1 MKQLMIGV
9 LPVTNKICIGTV
21 KNDIWQNDRI
31 DVTDAAIYAV
41 FQHLKEKGGHIEF
54 GGKFKLSVEEIK

>member
-1 MKQLMIGV
+1 MIGV

-21 KNDIWQNDRI
+21 KDDMWQNDRI
-31 DVTDAAIYAV
+31 DVTDDAIYAV

-54 GGKFKLSVEEIK
+54 GGKYKLSVEEIK